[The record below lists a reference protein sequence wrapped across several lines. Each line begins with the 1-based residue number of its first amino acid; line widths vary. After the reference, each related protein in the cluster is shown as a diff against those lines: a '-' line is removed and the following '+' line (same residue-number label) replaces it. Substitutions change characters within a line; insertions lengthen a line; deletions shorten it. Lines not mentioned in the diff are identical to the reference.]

1 MVTCL
6 NASRSRDV
14 GDAIP
19 YTVGM
24 IYKNAI
30 PYMVGV
36 FRKKAIPNIFIYE
49 WIFIN
54 LATCLNATRSRD
66 VGDAIPYTV
75 GVFRKD
81 AIPYTVGTIY
91 KDAIPLHGRYVL

>member
-1 MVTCL
+1 M

-19 YTVGM
+19 YTVGT
-24 IYKNAI
+24 IY
-30 PYMVGV
+30 
-36 FRKKAIPNIFIYE
+36 
-49 WIFIN
+49 
-54 LATCLNATRSRD
+54 
-66 VGDAIPYTV
+66 
-75 GVFRKD
+75 KD